1 MERKSVYIIKDEN
14 KCKVGVSKNPKE
26 RLKILQIGN
35 PEMNLI
41 WESRQI
47 FNAYEVERK
56 THLLY
61 DEFSIGREWFAIK
74 DENALINDIDL
85 LIDKIGIFDIELKE
99 RKNNESEMY
108 IVEKILGNTAE
119 KIKKETL
126 LMAEENRKVEDFLY
140 CLMGIKE
147 DCEYTDMIYRCLFGK
162 SAKQLREE
170 FGIGKTDNL
179 RDCLTKEELQA
190 IGSKE
195 MLVSSLIDCGWG
207 YEQIKEF
214 LEINTVKM
222 IS

>member
-1 MERKSVYIIKDEN
+1 MDRKSVYVIKDEN
-14 KCKVGVSKNPKE
+14 KCKVGVSKNPKG
-26 RLKILQIGN
+26 RLETLRIGN
-35 PEMNLI
+35 PEMKLI

-47 FNAYEVERK
+47 FNSYEVERK
-56 THLLY
+56 IHLLY
-61 DEFSIGREWFAIK
+61 DDYAIGREWFAIK
-74 DENALINDIDL
+74 DANALINDIDL
-85 LIDKIGIFDIELKE
+85 LIEEIGIFDIELKE
-99 RKNNESEMY
+99 KKNNESEMD

-119 KIKKETL
+119 KIKKETF

-170 FGIGKTDNL
+170 FGIGKPDNL
-179 RDCLTKEELQA
+179 RNCFTKEELQA